1 MGAAPDPSATS
12 PDERREDAI
21 AEPLVSVLIACRDA
35 APWLPEALGSALGQT
50 LAALEVILVDDG
62 SRDASPAIAREAAA
76 RDPRL
81 RVVTRAIGRGSA
93 ATRNEALGLARGRWV
108 AVLDADDRMAP
119 QRLARLV
126 ATAEARGADWLA
138 DDQWIEVEGSG
149 WPPARLLFGEP
160 AGACRLDA
168 ARFLDRD
175 PPETIGYGT
184 LKPLVRR
191 AFLVA
196 RGIRWRPEAGRSDD
210 FAFTLDCMAAGASC
224 WLLNEPL
231 YHYRLRPGSQVTGL
245 DGLAT
250 HAHMRE
256 VQGLAERICSGSA
269 DPALLAALARRR
281 ARIEA
286 AALYRRTLGAARAG
300 DLGAVLEAL
309 LRRPVLVGLLARGL
323 AEAAARRLHGRRVP
337 TLANRRLFRASSG

>member
-1 MGAAPDPSATS
+1 MGTAPDPSAS
-12 PDERREDAI
+12 SREERRDESI
-21 AEPLVSVLIACRDA
+21 ARPVVSVLIACRDA
-35 APWLPEALGSALGQT
+35 ARWLPEALGSALAQT
-50 LAALEVILVDDG
+50 LAELEVILVDDG
-62 SRDASPAIAREAAA
+62 SRDASPAIAREVAA

-81 RVVTRAIGRGSA
+81 RIVVRASARGSA
-93 ATRNEALGLARGRWV
+93 ATRNEALALARGRWV

-126 ATAEARGADWLA
+126 ATAETVGADWIA
-138 DDQWIEVEGSG
+138 DDQWIEVEASG
-149 WPPARLLFGEP
+149 WPPARLLFDEP
-160 AGACRLDA
+160 GGACRLDA
-168 ARFLDRD
+168 VRFLDRD

-191 AFLVA
+191 AFLA
-196 RGIRWRPEAGRSDD
+196 ERGIRWRPEAGRSDD

-231 YHYRLRPGSQVTGL
+231 YHYRLRPGSQVTSL
-245 DGLAT
+245 DSLAT

-256 VQGLAERICSGSA
+256 VQGLVERICEGSA

-286 AALYRRTLGAARAG
+286 AALYRGTLEAARG
-300 DLGAVLEAL
+300 GRLGAVLTAL
-309 LRRPVLVGLLARGL
+309 SRQPMLVGLLARGL
-323 AEAAARRLHGRRVP
+323 AEAAARRVYGRRVP
-337 TLANRRLFRASSG
+337 TLANRRLFRAISS

>member
-12 PDERREDAI
+12 PDERREEAI
-21 AEPLVSVLIACRDA
+21 DEPLVSVLIACRDA
-35 APWLPEALGSALGQT
+35 APWLPEALRSALGQT

-62 SRDASPAIAREAAA
+62 SRDESPRIAEATAV
-76 RDPRL
+76 RDSRL
-81 RVVTRAIGRGSA
+81 RLVRHPTSRGSA
-93 ATRNEALGLARGRWV
+93 EARNTALALARGRWI
-108 AVLDADDRMAP
+108 AVLDADDRMVP
-119 QRLARLV
+119 ERLARLV
-126 ATAEARGADWLA
+126 ATAEAKGADWLA

-160 AGACRLDA
+160 AGACRLDT

-191 AFLVA
+191 AFLVE

-250 HAHMRE
+250 HAHMIE
-256 VQGLAERICSGSA
+256 VQGLAERICTGSA
-269 DPALLAALARRR
+269 DPALVAALARRR

-286 AALYRRTLGAARAG
+286 ATLYRRTLGAARRG
-300 DLGAVLEAL
+300 DLAAVLAAL
-309 LRRPVLVGLLARGL
+309 LRQPVLVGLLARGL
-323 AEAAARRLHGRRVP
+323 AEAAARRLHGHRVP
-337 TLANRRLFRASSG
+337 TLANRRLFRATSG

>member
-1 MGAAPDPSATS
+1 MEAAADPSASS
-12 PDERREDAI
+12 PEEGREEAI

-62 SRDASPAIAREAAA
+62 SRDQTPRIAEATAA
-76 RDPRL
+76 RDVRL
-81 RVVTRAIGRGSA
+81 RLVRHPTSRGSA
-93 ATRNEALGLARGRWV
+93 EARNTALALARGRWI

-126 ATAEARGADWLA
+126 ATAEAQGADWLA

-175 PPETIGYGT
+175 PPETIGYGS

-191 AFLVA
+191 AFLA
-196 RGIRWRPEAGRSDD
+196 ERGIRWRPEAGRSDD
-210 FAFTLDCMAAGASC
+210 FAFTLDCLVAGASC

-250 HAHMRE
+250 LAHMRE
-256 VQGLAERICSGSA
+256 VQGLAERICTGSA
-269 DPALLAALARRR
+269 DPVLAAALARRR

-286 AALYRRTLGAARAG
+286 AALYRRTLDAARKG
-300 DLGAVLEAL
+300 DLAAVLAAL
-309 LRRPVLVGLLARGL
+309 LRRPMLVGLLARGL
-323 AEAAARRLHGRRVP
+323 AEAAARRLHGHRVP
-337 TLANRRLFRASSG
+337 TLANRRLFRAISG